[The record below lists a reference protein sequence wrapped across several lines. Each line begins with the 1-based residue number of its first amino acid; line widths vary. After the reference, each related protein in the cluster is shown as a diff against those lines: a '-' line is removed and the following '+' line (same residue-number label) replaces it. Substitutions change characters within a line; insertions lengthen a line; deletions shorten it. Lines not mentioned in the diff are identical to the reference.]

1 MGYIIEGSV
10 QVPERV
16 ERERSFGLN
25 NILNNMSKRSPN
37 GRIILDLFFIGRDF
51 FI

>member
-1 MGYIIEGSV
+1 MGCIIKGSV
-10 QVPERV
+10 QVPERA
-16 ERERSFGLN
+16 ERERSLDLN
-25 NILNNMSKRSPN
+25 NILNNMPKRSPN